1 MQLGEKIYHYR
12 NKAGMTQ
19 EQLADALSVSR
30 QSISKWESGASKPEI
45 SKLVALC
52 ELFHITMDELLREEM
67 DETSTVEKEE
77 PSDKEADQTQL
88 LELTEKIASLKKA
101 GVMGIVVIVILFCGL
116 LFLFIKY
123 HDLKQEVSQLH
134 NTPQYV
140 YTDNGEE
147 TADPIYQVFQEVKH
161 TVTDY
166 RKEDDTVEVMLS
178 VLPIKQEKDAS
189 LEAVLETTEGER
201 YSVTLEEQQE
211 YYVGNTR
218 LPFTAN
224 VEQIIYRITNEKE
237 TQNVTDD
244 GFLVLSEI
252 DIDPTVVLSTGNVKA
267 IFGSSK
273 STVEAEIS
281 VVCNQPDF
289 ISDIEEAHYELRRN
303 GKIEDQGAVNLPDSG
318 EESVITNVKMKTSL
332 TSGTYEFAI
341 CYHNKKLDKDIA
353 LTTELDFVAGQQV
366 TMEHGEEACTYGVRE

>member
-1 MQLGEKIYHYR
+1 
-12 NKAGMTQ
+12 MTQ

>member
-67 DETSTVEKEE
+67 DETSTAEKEE
-77 PSDKEADQTQL
+77 PSDKEEDQTQL
-88 LELTEKIASLKKA
+88 LELAEKIASLKKA

-147 TADPIYQVFQEVKH
+147 NADPIYQVFQEVKH

-218 LPFTAN
+218 LPLTAN
-224 VEQIIYRITNEKE
+224 VEQIIYRIANEKE

-252 DIDPTVVLSTGNVKA
+252 DIDPTVTLSTGIGKA

-281 VVCNQPDF
+281 VSCQQPDF
-289 ISDIEEAHYELRRN
+289 LPAIEDAHYELRRN
-303 GKIEDQGAVNLPDSG
+303 GKVEDQGAVELPGSG
-318 EESVITNVKMKTSL
+318 EETVFTDIKMKTVL
-332 TSGTYEFAI
+332 TGGPYEFAI
-341 CYHNKKLDKDIA
+341 CYHNKQLDKDIA
-353 LTTELDFVAGQQV
+353 LTTKLDVIEGQQIMLDHDEEIGTYEV
-366 TMEHGEEACTYGVRE
+366 GE